1 MLKEKFQA
9 VIAVALLALGLK
21 ELPKGDDGKLA
32 LDAKQTDDLKATF
45 TGKNYE
51 AFVKVANEVL
61 AEEQG
66 ITAAEQAEK
75 DSANAL
81 LASVLKG
88 NAGGE
93 GDEPNVPATPTAV
106 AQQVVQVVENQAATI
121 AKLSA
126 EPESAPRTVSAGRAA

>member
-51 AFVKVANEVL
+51 AFVKVANDVL

-93 GDEPNVPATPTAV
+93 GDEGEKPTTPTATAQKVVDVV
-106 AQQVVQVVENQAATI
+106 AHKDATI
-121 AKLSA
+121 QKLMAS
-126 EPESAPRTVSAGRAA
+126 P